1 MLRGLE
7 AARGLFRDEQFV
19 REPRAKKHKWLL
31 APATFIGMY
40 AACRLRTNKLEL
52 YISWKDTL

>member
-1 MLRGLE
+1 MLRGFE
-7 AARGLFRDEQFV
+7 AACGLLRDEQFV
-19 REPRAKKHKWLL
+19 REPRAKMHKWLL
-31 APATFIGMY
+31 ARAALVGMY